1 MPKLVLGGRPPY
13 PPQVKFFES
22 TARHTAYGGAR
33 GGGKSWAM
41 RRKFILLA
49 ITYPGLK
56 LLLMRRTFPELEEN
70 HILPLK
76 AELAGFAE
84 YTDKRKEF
92 MFPNG
97 SYIKCGYCDAEDDV
111 YQYQGQEYDV
121 VGLEEATSFTEA
133 QMQFI
138 ATCNA
143 LQRDDFKPRMYYTCN
158 PGGVGHAWVKRLF
171 IDRDYRNAERPEDYV
186 FIPARVYDNEA
197 LMEAN
202 PEYVAALEN
211 LPDDLR
217 RAHLEGDWDGL
228 MGQFFKEWRR
238 DKHVC
243 KPFPIPQH
251 WKRSGLWTGATMTP
265 AASCGLPCSPVQM
278 AAYSLTTKIYQTQTL
293 ETTWFR

>member
-1 MPKLVLGGRPPY
+1 
-13 PPQVKFFES
+13 
-22 TARHTAYGGAR
+22 
-33 GGGKSWAM
+33 M